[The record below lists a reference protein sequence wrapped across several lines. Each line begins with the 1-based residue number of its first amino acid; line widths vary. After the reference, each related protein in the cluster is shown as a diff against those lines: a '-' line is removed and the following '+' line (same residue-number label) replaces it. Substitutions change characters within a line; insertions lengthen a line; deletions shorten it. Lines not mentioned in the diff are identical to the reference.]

1 MPLDFNPPHLK
12 LVKELDKDEIKKRLE
27 GDIRNVVRSL
37 YPQAR
42 IASGAR
48 DVRIADPSGDP
59 GNSMSIALTPDVPG
73 QWIDHATGDK
83 GDVLTL
89 IQRALGLTDFN
100 DVLREANALAGGTMT
115 SRQSVHR
122 AEQEA
127 KPKAKPKN
135 KIGEQSFP
143 YLSLSGEPIVTVH
156 KYLYEAG
163 KKEFRMYRHSDGQWK
178 APDVRPLYNLP
189 GIAKAETVI
198 FVEGEKCAQALI
210 EKGFAATCIMG
221 GAKAPLE
228 KNDWSPLKDKQL
240 IIWPDND
247 EPGFGLAGRV
257 KNVLN
262 GIAKAVRVVDVPQG
276 KPDGWDVADA
286 IEAGEDVTAYLE
298 TDAKTFIEEI
308 DALAWNDIEYV
319 YEGELVDDI
328 LPRTGV
334 ATVFGPSTAGKS
346 FVCLDWAVSIASGG
360 KVLDHDTEKAAIA
373 YCAFEG
379 FAGLKRRIHGIQ
391 KHRGVRDIPVTLVD
405 APWNLTD
412 EQQYQAFVGHLKAL
426 KDEYEARNQ
435 RLGLVIVDTLTNAT
449 AGSETNAQ
457 ADVTLAM
464 KRLKRTSTE
473 LDCLIL
479 NVGHTGKDES
489 RGMVGSFAYKSEA
502 DAFIEIKVDRDELTS
517 EIRSRSVFID
527 KVKDGPSGYVV
538 SEYELDIV
546 QLGAKPNGKPL
557 TTCLV
562 SWRRPKSKL
571 EKQNEAMMNHA
582 TRILFELNTGP
593 KTTKQLGVVFSLSR
607 SRTSEILS
615 WMEDQKQI
623 SSFKEGNTKFWEKRP
638 SVDGGVDR

>member
-83 GDVLTL
+83 GDVFTL

-257 KNVLN
+257 KSVLN
-262 GIAKAVRVVDVPQG
+262 GLAKAVRVVDVPQG

-286 IEAGEDVTAYLE
+286 IEAGEDVTAYLGTAKRKKVPVLSVSDLEGLEPPEWLIEGVLVKGGLSTLFAPAE
-298 TDAKTFIEEI
+298 TFKSFI
-308 DALAWNDIEYV
+308 ALDMALSIAAGQSWRGKDTISGPVV
-319 YEGELVDDI
+319 YLIGE
-328 LPRTGV
+328 GV
-334 ATVFGPSTAGKS
+334 AGWPARVFTW
-346 FVCLDWAVSIASGG
+346 L
-360 KVLDHDTEKAAIA
+360 
-373 YCAFEG
+373 
-379 FAGLKRRIHGIQ
+379 
-391 KHRGVRDIPVTLVD
+391 KHRHEGSAPEFYTIPTSLQLNEAED
-405 APWNLTD
+405 AS
-412 EQQYQAFVGHLKAL
+412 AL
-426 KDEYEARNQ
+426 IDVVLEVCEAPSMI
-435 RLGLVIVDTLTNAT
+435 VVDTLARNFGGGDENSTQDMNAFVRSVDQIREAT
-449 AGSETNAQ
+449 GAHMML
-457 ADVTLAM
+457 VH
-464 KRLKRTSTE
+464 
-473 LDCLIL
+473 
-479 NVGHTGKDES
+479 HTGKDLE
-489 RGMVGSFAYKSEA
+489 RGGRGSSVLRAALDTEMQCFRDDPDGYEVTLKITKQKDIEKADPIHFEMVRSEA
-502 DAFIEIKVDRDELTS
+502 V
-517 EIRSRSVFID
+517 
-527 KVKDGPSGYVV
+527 
-538 SEYELDIV
+538 
-546 QLGAKPNGKPL
+546 
-557 TTCLV
+557 
-562 SWRRPKSKL
+562 
-571 EKQNEAMMNHA
+571 H
-582 TRILFELNTGP
+582 P
-593 KTTKQLGVVFSLSR
+593 KTGEVIFSLIPVLRESVAPEPKYNNADHKLLDYLKE
-607 SRTSEILS
+607 RTRTTKECAQYLSMSERGTRKKLRRL
-615 WMEDQKQI
+615 EELGQI
-623 SSFKEGNTKFWEKRP
+623 HSSSADGVSYWNFYDVWT
-638 SVDGGVDR
+638 DGGTE

>member
-1 MPLDFNPPHLK
+1 MIDFNKPHLR
-12 LVKELDKDEIKKRLE
+12 VVGEFNKDEIKARLE
-27 GDIRNVVRSL
+27 SDIRNVVRQL
-37 YPQAR
+37 YPQVR
-42 IASGAR
+42 ITSGSK
-48 DVRIADPSGDP
+48 DVRIADPSGDA

-73 QWIDHATGDK
+73 QWIDHATGEK

-89 IQRALGLTDFN
+89 IERALGLTDFK
-100 DVLREANALAGGTMT
+100 DVLREANALAGGTVT

-122 AEQEA
+122 AEQET
-127 KPKAKPKN
+127 KPKPKPKI
-135 KIGEQSFP
+135 KIGEVSYP
-143 YLSLSGEPIVTVH
+143 YLSVSGEPIVTVY
-156 KYLYEAG
+156 KYLYENA
-163 KKEFRMYRHSDGQWK
+163 KKEFRMFRHSDEQWK
-178 APDVRPLYNLP
+178 APDVRPLFNLP
-189 GIAKAETVI
+189 GLTKTDTIV

-210 EKGFAATCIMG
+210 EQGITATCIMG
-221 GAKAPLE
+221 GAKAPLD
-228 KNDWSPLKDKQL
+228 KNDWSPLAGKQV

-262 GIAKAVRVVDVPQG
+262 GLVSSVRVVDVPNG
-276 KPDGWDVADA
+276 KPDGWDAADA

-298 TDAKTFIEEI
+298 TIQPTFLEEI
-308 DALAWNDIEYV
+308 DALAWNDIDYV

-360 KVLDHDTEKAAIA
+360 KVLDHDTEQAAIA

-379 FAGLKRRIHGIQ
+379 FSGLKRRIYGIQ
-391 KHRGVRDIPVTLVD
+391 KHRNIRDIPVTLID

-412 EQQYQAFVGHLKAL
+412 EEHYKDFVAQLRDL
-426 KDEYEARNQ
+426 KDAYAEQGE

-464 KRLKRTSTE
+464 KRLKRTSTD
-473 LDCLIL
+473 LDLLIL
-479 NVGHTGKDES
+479 NVGHTGKDET

-502 DAFIEIKVDRDELTS
+502 DAFIEIRAERDELTS
-517 EIRSRSVFID
+517 EIKSRSVFID
-527 KVKDGPSGYVV
+527 KVKDGPSGYVA
-538 SEYELDIV
+538 SEYNLDIV
-546 QLGAKPNGKPL
+546 HLGDKPNGKPL

-562 SWRRPKSKL
+562 SWKRPKSKL

-582 TRILFELNTGP
+582 TRVLFELNTGP
-593 KTTKQLGVVFSLSR
+593 KSIKQLGAAFSLSR
-607 SRTSEILS
+607 PRMREIIS
-615 WMEDQKQI
+615 WMEDNGQI
-623 SSFKEGNTKFWEKRP
+623 SFFMDGRMKMWEKRP
-638 SVDGGVDR
+638 SVGEGADR